1 MTSTPVLPAPEQ
13 QRNRRG
19 RLVLL
24 AIAGLFFGV
33 MLVAGLLRFSGWRPA
48 GSNVHGEMLEP
59 LVDLRERAPA
69 LLDGGKYAWNPPAR
83 TWRIAV
89 APPADCGAAC
99 DKVAA
104 DLDKVWRLMGRKA
117 DRIDILWLCP
127 DAACVVPSPLAAD
140 RTLRRLRPDAALR
153 ATLPR
158 VDEGASVGVPVYV
171 LDPNGF
177 VILRYPPGSD
187 PGGLRADLAKLLKLI

>member
-1 MTSTPVLPAPEQ
+1 MTHTPDSPSPDP
-13 QRNRRG
+13 RRDRRG

-59 LVDLRERAPA
+59 LVDLRERAPV
-69 LLDGGKYAWNPPAR
+69 LLDGDTYAWNPPAR

-89 APPADCGAAC
+89 APPADCGQAC
-99 DKVAA
+99 NQLAT
-104 DLDKVWRLMGRKA
+104 DLDKVWRLMGRRA
-117 DRIDILWLCP
+117 DQIDILWLCP
-127 DAACVVPSPLAAD
+127 DAACVVPSPLGED
-140 RTLRRLRPDAALR
+140 RTLRRLRPDADLR
-153 ATLPR
+153 AALPR
-158 VDEGASVGVPVYV
+158 VDARDGGGVPVYV